1 MTVTTKEMKRL
12 VATAQSYERSMLW
25 LEKVTKLEAHIKEME
40 ALGIEDEWVRE
51 QTEQLRLQ
59 RARMQ
64 HLRISGKLAHE
75 RLEQI
80 MGEITND
87 YIYQILSR
95 HFLLGQTWG
104 QIAVAIGG
112 GNSADGVRKTAV
124 RYLAAIQI

>member
-1 MTVTTKEMKRL
+1 MTTKQMKQL
-12 VATAQSYERSMLW
+12 VATAQSYERSLIW

-40 ALGIEDEWVRE
+40 RLGVEDEWLKQ
-51 QTEQLRLQ
+51 QTNELKLQ

-64 HLRISGKLAHE
+64 HLRVTGQLAHE

-80 MGEITND
+80 MGEITNE

-95 HFLLGQTWG
+95 HFLLNQTWG
-104 QIAVAIGG
+104 QIALAIGG

-124 RYLAAIQI
+124 RYLAKIQL

>member
-1 MTVTTKEMKRL
+1 MTTKQLKEL
-12 VATAQSYERSMLW
+12 VGKAQSYERSLIW

-40 ALGIEDEWVRE
+40 RLGVEDEWLQE
-51 QTEQLRLQ
+51 QTNELKVQ

-64 HLRISGKLAHE
+64 HLRITGQLAHE

-95 HFLLGQTWG
+95 HFLLKQTWG
-104 QIAVAIGG
+104 QIALAIGG
-112 GNSADGVRKTAV
+112 GNSADSIRKTAV
-124 RYLAAIQI
+124 RYLAKIEL

>member
-1 MTVTTKEMKRL
+1 MTTKQMNQL
-12 VATAQSYERSMLW
+12 VATAQSYERSVLW
-25 LEKVTKLEAHIKEME
+25 LEKVARLEAHIKELE
-40 ALGIEDEWVRE
+40 GLGVEDQWLQE
-51 QTEQLRLQ
+51 QLSQLRLQ

-64 HLRISGKLAHE
+64 HLYTTGKLAHE

-95 HFLLGQTWG
+95 HFLLRQTWG

-112 GNSADGVRKTAV
+112 GNSADGVRKTAA
-124 RYLAAIQI
+124 RYLACIDV